1 MHFQPLDHRPVEPD
15 GAGFS
20 FEPHEE
26 IKDALGGSALGQ
38 RKVAVQRQHH
48 QDAVAVGRKT
58 RREVKNHVGQAPH
71 FCHAAALG
79 GRHQYGHFLHA
90 ISIKERHDLLAF
102 FVYKAQSMDEN
113 GAQRRAT
120 TMMEDTICLILG
132 GGQGSRLFPLTK
144 DRSKP
149 AVPIGGKFRLID
161 IPISN
166 SLNSEIFKILVLTQ
180 FNSASLNQHINQ
192 AYRFDSFHD
201 GFVDILAAE
210 QTMENADWYQGT
222 ADAVRKTI
230 KHFTAFK
237 NVKHVLI
244 LSGDQIYT
252 MDFREMFKYHEQQKA
267 SVTLSVLPCNREDAK
282 GFGIV
287 KMNGGLITE
296 FVEKP
301 KEDKLLESLKTTE
314 FIKKTFPNI
323 EPGKDWVASMGIY
336 LFNVDTLLELLDND
350 HKDFG
355 KEVIPMAIH
364 TKRVGGYLFNGYW
377 EDVGTIHSFWKA
389 NLDFASK
396 NPQFDFYNNQI
407 YTHARYLPSSRFSDC
422 TVHESLV
429 CDGTILN
436 KTRLSQTVIGIRAIV
451 LAGADIEKSIVMG
464 ADYYES
470 PDDLKA
476 NRSKGIPDIGIGAGT
491 VIRNAIIDKN
501 ARIGK
506 NCSITNKDKRDN
518 FDGENYVIRDG
529 IVVVPKNS
537 VLPDGTVI

>member
-1 MHFQPLDHRPVEPD
+1 
-15 GAGFS
+15 
-20 FEPHEE
+20 
-26 IKDALGGSALGQ
+26 
-38 RKVAVQRQHH
+38 
-48 QDAVAVGRKT
+48 
-58 RREVKNHVGQAPH
+58 
-71 FCHAAALG
+71 
-79 GRHQYGHFLHA
+79 
-90 ISIKERHDLLAF
+90 
-102 FVYKAQSMDEN
+102 
-113 GAQRRAT
+113 
-120 TMMEDTICLILG
+120 MEDTICLILG

-192 AYRFDSFHD
+192 TYRFDHFHD
-201 GFVDILAAE
+201 GFVDIMAAE

-252 MDFREMFKYHEQQKA
+252 MDFREMFKYHEELKA

-287 KMNGGLITE
+287 KMKDGLITE

-301 KEDKLLESLKTTE
+301 KEDKLLDSLKTTA
-314 FIKKTFPNI
+314 FIKRTFPNI
-323 EPGKDWVASMGIY
+323 DPAKEWVASMGIY
-336 LFNVDTLLELLDND
+336 LFNVDTLLELLDNN

-355 KEVIPMAIH
+355 KEVIPKAIQ

-377 EDVGTIHSFWKA
+377 EDVGTIASFWKA
-389 NLDFASK
+389 NLDFASA

-407 YTHARYLPSSRFSDC
+407 YTHARYLPSSRFNGCKIDN
-422 TVHESLV
+422 SLI

-436 KTRLSQTVIGIRAIV
+436 NIRLDQTVIGIRTIIAD
-451 LAGADIEKSIVMG
+451 GADIEKSIIMG
-464 ADYYES
+464 ADDYES
-470 PDDLKA
+470 PEDRKRNKA
-476 NRSKGIPDIGIGAGT
+476 AGLPDVGIGAGT
-491 VIRNAIIDKN
+491 VIRNSIVDKN

-506 NCSITNKDKRDN
+506 NCSITNKDKKEN
-518 FDGENYVIRDG
+518 FDGPNYAIRDG
-529 IVVVPKNS
+529 IVVVPKGS
-537 VLPDGTVI
+537 VIPDGTVI